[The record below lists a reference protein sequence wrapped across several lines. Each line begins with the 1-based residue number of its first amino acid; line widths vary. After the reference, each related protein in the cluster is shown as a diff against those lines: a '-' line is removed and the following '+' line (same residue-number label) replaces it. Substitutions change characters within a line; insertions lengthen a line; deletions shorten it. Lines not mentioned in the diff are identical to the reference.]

1 MPIIVVLLFIGII
14 AALVYGGM
22 QLFSLVSA
30 SAGVIAAILSLLIAA
45 AILIAPFIVWRRRY
59 LAIHGKKQAG
69 QRKLELS
76 FADGSISLDALQKR
90 GQIQTGQ
97 GTRAFIFADIDSVSR
112 QSRGL
117 TLALRNPTQSWD
129 VQLGSESEAKRW
141 HKIISLAAGQDL

>member
-45 AILIAPFIVWRRRY
+45 AILVAPFIVWRRRY
-59 LAIHGKKQAG
+59 LAVHGKRQQG
-69 QRKLELS
+69 QRILEL
-76 FADGSISLDALQKR
+76 ALPDGSIRLDALQKR

-97 GTRAFIFADIDSVSR
+97 GTRAFIFADIEAIES
-112 QSRGL
+112 QGRGL
-117 TLALRNPTQSWD
+117 TLVLRNPAQRWETQTANSAD
-129 VQLGSESEAKRW
+129 AKRW
-141 HKIISLAAGQDL
+141 HKILSLAARQDL